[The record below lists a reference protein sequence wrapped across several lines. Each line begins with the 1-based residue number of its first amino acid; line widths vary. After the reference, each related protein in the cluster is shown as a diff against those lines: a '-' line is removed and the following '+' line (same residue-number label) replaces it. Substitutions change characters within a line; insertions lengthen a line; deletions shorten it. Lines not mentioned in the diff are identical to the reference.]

1 MRTLGLVVFACVC
14 LLVVAGCVPAAT
26 PAPPPPTA
34 APPTAVPPTPV
45 PPTPVPPTPPP
56 DPVATVKAWIDAI
69 NRGDVD
75 AAVALLTDDVQRFE
89 GAQNWRSGKNEVETT
104 LGWTVGW
111 EVKFQI
117 EDCQRADDRVECAV
131 SVVDACMAAFGAPA
145 GMPSKLEFS
154 FRDGKIRQFSE
165 QSEGAEWAPIWLWW
179 EKARAWAKANPA
191 GGWAGFNDLTREGG
205 ENGAKLCRG
214 YAASLKAA
222 PSTPAADLV
231 APVKAYVDALNSG
244 DVDGALALFAD
255 NAKWGDE
262 MVRAFGKEQLRT
274 ALEWLVAFE
283 VKQQITECQPQSD
296 RVTCRLSR
304 VGPCYPVPGGA
315 SALSVRLVFIYGP
328 DGKVKQ
334 AETGHDGP
342 GWDDVGKWWLAR
354 NAWVH
359 ANRPDGWAKYQ
370 DETKEGGLIG
380 ARLCKEYA
388 ESLK

>member
-14 LLVVAGCVPAAT
+14 LLVVAGCAPAAT
-26 PAPPPPTA
+26 PAPPPTA

-56 DPVATVKAWIDAI
+56 DPVATVKAWIDAL
-69 NRGDVD
+69 NKGDVD
-75 AAVALLTDDVQRFE
+75 AAVALLTDDVQRLT
-89 GAQNWRSGKNEVETT
+89 GAVNWRSGKNEVGTT

-111 EVKFQI
+111 ETKFQI
-117 EDCQRADDRVECAV
+117 EDCQQADDRVECTV
-131 SVVDACMAAFGAPA
+131 STVDACIAAFGAPA
-145 GMPSKLEFS
+145 WLPAKMEFS
-154 FRDGKIRQFSE
+154 LQDGKIRQFS
-165 QSEGAEWAPIWLWW
+165 QQNEGAEWAPIWLWW

-191 GGWAGFNDLTREGG
+191 GGWAGFDELTREGG
-205 ENGAKLCRG
+205 ENAAKLCRG

-222 PSTPAADLV
+222 PPTPAADLV

-255 NAKWGDE
+255 NPKWADE
-262 MVRAFGKEQLRT
+262 VLRVSGKEKLRT
-274 ALEWLVAFE
+274 ALEWLVAWE

-304 VGPCYPVPGGA
+304 AGPCYPVPGGA

-342 GWDDVGKWWLAR
+342 GWDDVGKWWLAWA
-354 NAWVH
+354 AWAR
-359 ANRPDGWAKYQ
+359 ANRADEFAKSG
-370 DETKEGGLIG
+370 DRTKEGGLI
-380 ARLCKEYA
+380 AAKLCKEYA
-388 ESLK
+388 ETLK